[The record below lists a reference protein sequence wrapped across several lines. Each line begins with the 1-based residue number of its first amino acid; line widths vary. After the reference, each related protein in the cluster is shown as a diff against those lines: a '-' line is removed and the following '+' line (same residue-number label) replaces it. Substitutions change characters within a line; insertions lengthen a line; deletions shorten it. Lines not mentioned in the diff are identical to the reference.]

1 MRIDETNTMHIIAEP
16 GKVFRR
22 ISDKQLFGE
31 EIYLGYTY
39 YLHNE
44 RLDEPLLE
52 IPEYFE
58 EIDIPE
64 DYDVEPINEK

>member
-1 MRIDETNTMHIIAEP
+1 MKIDQTAPNHIIAES
-16 GKVFRR
+16 GKIFRR

-52 IPEYFE
+52 IPEHFE

-64 DYDVEPINEK
+64 EYLEDNMK